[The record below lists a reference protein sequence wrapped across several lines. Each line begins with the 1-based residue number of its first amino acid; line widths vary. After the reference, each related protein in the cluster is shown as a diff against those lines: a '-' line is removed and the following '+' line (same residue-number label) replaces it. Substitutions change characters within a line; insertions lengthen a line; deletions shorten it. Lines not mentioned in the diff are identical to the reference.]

1 MPETSPVAD
10 KFARAAEIERQLASG
25 ARLHPDTIAELLES
39 DDEDLGLLA
48 SYLLAGREEQMISRA
63 AQGPLVALR
72 RLARRHAAELLR
84 HELPARVQSAL
95 EEMAPSAAVEAAR
108 ALPESRAEGVPAS
121 MTIVVHGAFAAGDSW
136 WRPTGG
142 FGRYVHEQTGD
153 LYRGAD
159 FFRWSGGGFHPDRVA
174 AAHALAA
181 WARQHPAAELDV
193 ISHSHGGNVCFLA
206 TRLGLRIRKLISLA
220 TPICLDYLPDMR
232 RIGILHNVISLAD
245 IIQGPASY
253 IGVHH
258 RGDGR
263 TLADSR
269 QVINHL
275 ATMDGDGRAPSHSE
289 LHDPETF
296 KASGLEDK
304 LFGPASLA

>member
-1 MPETSPVAD
+1 MPDSPPLAD
-10 KFARAAEIERQLASG
+10 RFARAAEIERQLASG
-25 ARLHPDTIAELLES
+25 VKLHPDTIAELLES
-39 DDEDLGLLA
+39 DDEELGLLA
-48 SYLLAGREEQMISRA
+48 SYLLAGREDQLIARA
-63 AQGPLVALR
+63 AAGPVVALR
-72 RLARRHAAELLR
+72 RLARRHTAELLR
-84 HELPARVQSAL
+84 HELPARLQSAL
-95 EEMAPSAAVEAAR
+95 EEMAPSAVEGAR
-108 ALPESRAEGVPAS
+108 ALPESPAEGRPAT
-121 MTIVVHGAFAAGDSW
+121 MTIVVHGAFAAGDGW

-142 FGRYVHEQTGD
+142 FGRYLHEKTGD
-153 LYRGAD
+153 LYRGDD

-206 TRLGLRIRKLISLA
+206 TQLGLRIRKLIALA
-220 TPICLDYLPDMR
+220 TPICLDYLPDLR
-232 RIGILHNVISLAD
+232 RIGIVHNVISLAD

-253 IGVHH
+253 IGVRH

-275 ATMDGDGRAPSHSE
+275 ATMDGEGRAPSHSE
-289 LHDPETF
+289 LHDPETW

-304 LFGPASLA
+304 LFGPGSFG